1 MTMNT
6 GFSPRIIW
14 YVRVHVHS
22 LLFREPLAFG
32 PWLFNSRALV
42 DAFLYRLFA
51 PPLVAWAQRRLLE
64 WPQGCVDPPS
74 EERLEL
80 LRDHRMLE
88 QLHDF
93 YRTEKDKNGLN
104 YWTWTVESYPM
115 TTEGEN
121 VAADAFLKHMG
132 SEFSDFQ

>member
-1 MTMNT
+1 MN
-6 GFSPRIIW
+6 GIGPRIFW
-14 YVRVHVHS
+14 YVEVRVHS

-32 PWLFNSRALV
+32 PWLFSSRSGA

-51 PPLVAWAQRRLLE
+51 PPLVAWARRRLLE
-64 WPQGCVDPPS
+64 WPQGCIDPPDDK
-74 EERLEL
+74 ERLEL

-93 YRTEKDKNGLN
+93 YRTEKDAHGFN
-104 YWTWTVESYPM
+104 YWTWTIQPFPLVPSSES
-115 TTEGEN
+115 E
-121 VAADAFLKHMG
+121 ADAFLKHMG